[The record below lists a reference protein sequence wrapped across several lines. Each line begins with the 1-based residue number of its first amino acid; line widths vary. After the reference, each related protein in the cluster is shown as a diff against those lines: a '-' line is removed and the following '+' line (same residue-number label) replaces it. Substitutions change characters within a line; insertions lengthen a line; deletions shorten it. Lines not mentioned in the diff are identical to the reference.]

1 MGRQVGVGF
10 MAERGELG
18 NGRRT
23 SLVRPGLT
31 AKRPELQMVPLR
43 QLQPADSPRLVG
55 EDAKHIRVLAES
67 EAALP
72 PILVHR
78 ATMKVVDGMHRVGAA
93 RLRGREAI
101 EVKFFDGSE
110 AEAFVAAVRANMDH
124 GLPLT
129 LADREAAATRIMASH
144 PRWSDRAIAAATGL
158 AARTVAAI
166 RRRTGAGRHVDVRI
180 GRDGRARPLNS
191 AEGRRLASK
200 VIAANPDASLRE
212 IAKAAGISPATARD
226 VRDRMHR
233 GDDPVPPKQRT
244 PSTRST
250 PRRRAEATSRS
261 ATARP
266 EREPTSVL
274 DNLRQD
280 PSLRF
285 AESGRALL
293 RWLFAHSVEPGEWRA
308 FVDATP
314 PHCAYIV
321 AGLARACANEWLDF
335 ASQLDERVRAQEDD
349 RDTA

>member
-1 MGRQVGVGF
+1 MGRQVGVGL
-10 MAERGELG
+10 MVERGELG
-18 NGRRT
+18 NGRR
-23 SLVRPGLT
+23 SGLVRPGAT
-31 AKRPELQMVPLR
+31 TKQPEIKIVPLR
-43 QLQPADSPRLVG
+43 QLLMADSPRLAG
-55 EDAKHIRVLAES
+55 EDAMHIRVLAES
-67 EAALP
+67 DAVLP

-78 ATMKVVDGMHRVGAA
+78 ATMRVVDGMHRVGAA

-101 EVKFFDGSE
+101 EVKFFEGSE
-110 AEAFVAAVRANMDH
+110 AEAFVAAVKANVDH

-129 LADREAAATRIMASH
+129 LADREAAAARIMASH

-158 AARTVAAI
+158 AAKTVAAV
-166 RRRTGAGRHVDVRI
+166 RRRTMAGRHADVRI

-200 VIAANPDASLRE
+200 VIAARPDASLRE

-226 VRDRMHR
+226 VRDRMQR

-244 PSTRST
+244 PSTRSA
-250 PRRRAEATSRS
+250 PRRRTEAKTRTVS
-261 ATARP
+261 ARA

-274 DNLRQD
+274 ENLRQD

-293 RWLFAHSVEPGEWRA
+293 RWLSAHSIEPAEWRR

-335 ASQLDERVRAQEDD
+335 ASQLDQRVRAQEDE
-349 RDTA
+349 RSTA

>member
-1 MGRQVGVGF
+1 
-10 MAERGELG
+10 MADRRELS
-18 NGRRT
+18 NGRKT
-23 SLVRPGLT
+23 GLPRSSVT
-31 AKRPELQMVPLR
+31 AKRPELHLVPLR
-43 QLQPADSPRLVG
+43 LLLPADSPRLVG

-67 EAALP
+67 DAVLP

-78 ATMKVVDGMHRVGAA
+78 GTMRIVDGMHRVGAA

-101 EVKFFDGSE
+101 EVTFFEGSE
-110 AEAFVAAVRANMDH
+110 AEAFVVAVQQNVKH

-129 LADREAAATRIMASH
+129 LADREAAAARIMASH

-158 AARTVAAI
+158 AAKTVAAVRRRTVA
-166 RRRTGAGRHVDVRI
+166 GRHADVRI

-200 VIAANPDASLRE
+200 VIAARPDASLRE

-244 PSTRST
+244 PAARSA
-250 PRRRAEATSRS
+250 PRRRAEVGPPPATRS
-261 ATARP
+261 

-274 DNLRQD
+274 ENLRQD

-285 AESGRALL
+285 ADSGRALL
-293 RWLFAHSVEPGEWRA
+293 RWLSAHAIEPGEWRA

-335 ASQLDERVRAQEDD
+335 ASQLDQRVRAQEDD
-349 RDTA
+349 RSTA